1 MHFFLPLI
9 LTQVSIMKSDCSNNE
24 KKKIIAVLIILP
36 HLMTRKALNEPE
48 DKYFSGKTDV
58 LTGHILCTH
67 VT

>member
-9 LTQVSIMKSDCSNNE
+9 PTQVSIMKSDCSNNE
-24 KKKIIAVLIILP
+24 KKLVAVLIILL

-48 DKYFSGKTDV
+48 DKYFSDKTDV
-58 LTGHILCTH
+58 LTGHILCAH